1 MNKLYTILF
10 ISTFLRIAVYGQ
22 KTDTSVVI
30 SAVKIDPYTIL
41 SRDADIDTS
50 LFNTQF
56 YNPAF
61 INDISVTF
69 IGNTGQAFISNYF
82 FNRLNSQPF
91 IFHSAFVNY
100 FHDPYNTL
108 HYNTRKPFTELK
120 YMSSGSRATSEQV
133 LNVIHTQNVSQYTN
147 FGINYDAIS
156 SRGIYLKQDS
166 RANLLSISGSYK
178 KEKYSMNTSFHTNKL
193 SYNENGGLT
202 NIDDFLEHQINDPL
216 AYNINLSDASSMVK
230 KTTFF
235 LTHTYSNIPASTD
248 TTENYYSFLPKGSAI
263 THLSN
268 YTRFLRTYTDNIP
281 EGDEVNFYSNNYYL
295 INSVHDS
302 AFMHSLENL
311 LFLSLKDKK
320 ERFILLSGVRHQFQ
334 EFSTLTPFT
343 TPVTVNDILLDTI
356 VGRITKKSYNNLS
369 ITGNIVFNTR
379 KFKTFINAEYF
390 LSGFRQND
398 ISIHG
403 LMNKTF
409 GEGIIALGLGG
420 AFDLVE
426 PDFFLRSYSS
436 SHFRWSNEF
445 GKTLNANVSIWAES
459 KNGMIYAEGRSGI
472 VNNFVFFNESALP
485 EIREKNL
492 YISSVRLKTTF
503 RWGGFNHVHNFLLQ
517 KASDNESVNLPLFA
531 YRNSTYFEQ
540 SLFKDALIVQAGFN
554 FMYNTLYYS
563 DTYMPAT
570 GVFYM
575 QNIMKTGNYPFLDG
589 FLNWQIKR
597 TRFFL
602 KYTNVLAGLAGYNYF
617 TSYGYP
623 MNERSLKFGLAWTF
637 YD

>member
-61 INDISVTF
+61 RNDISVTF

-108 HYNTRKPFTELK
+108 LYNTRKPFTELK

-540 SLFKDALIVQAGFN
+540 SLFKDALILQAGFN